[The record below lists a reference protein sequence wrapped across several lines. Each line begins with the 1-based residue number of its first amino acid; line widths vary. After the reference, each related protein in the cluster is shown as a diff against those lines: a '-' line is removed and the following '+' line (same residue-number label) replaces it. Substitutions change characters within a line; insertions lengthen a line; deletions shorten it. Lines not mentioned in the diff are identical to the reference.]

1 MMRAHDVVE
10 EREAIKVSYYIFWLL
25 MPYLRKSSTLTPEKI
40 AKPFISEKPKDRE
53 TLLEE
58 KEYYMKMMKEG

>member
-1 MMRAHDVVE
+1 MMRVHCIAE
-10 EREAIKVSYYIFWLL
+10 ERNATKAAYYTYWLL

-40 AKPFISEKPKDRE
+40 AKPFLSEKPKNRE
-53 TLLEE
+53 ALLEE